1 METYFLTALQPDPVV
16 AWYFLKFWRECVS
29 KTGAH
34 LFLFWSGGVA
44 AQKNLPDCVWL
55 KDVRDHFFREF
66 MSSPNVSWY
75 EQGFEGLENK
85 PFAGNLVTHF
95 DALDYMFGDV
105 PDGSITVSYD
115 SDVWWWDLL
124 KLKYYLSLIEED
136 KFDIVGTTPAGC
148 GTQIQEEVS
157 KRQPPANIHPC
168 FVVIKTDNLKKV
180 TPQAGVDIFGRPV
193 RWSPYVW
200 EPGVMATQ
208 FNKVITESTRA
219 DVFGWA
225 SIELIDRLGLN
236 RFYEIKPSPRYQEVY
251 DSFIGEPGWVHPA
264 ATSPFMYTWPSIQKG
279 LDWDIPKWTR
289 RRVIFGVARHLLGFR
304 RLLSDKKFMALP
316 TARAC
321 ISESQESLEFM
332 CKIQEVSRVD
342 LRVMTDRILNN
353 YPL

>member
-1 METYFLTALQPDPVV
+1 MEKYFLTALQPDPVV

-136 KFDIVGTTPAGC
+136 RFDIVGTTPAGC

-157 KRQPPANIHPC
+157 KRNPPANIHPL
-168 FVVIKTDNLKKV
+168 FVVIRTDNFKKV
-180 TPQAGVDIFGRPV
+180 RPQSGADAFGRPV
-193 RWSPYVW
+193 RWRPYVW
-200 EPGVMATQ
+200 NPGDVADQ
-208 FNKVITESTRA
+208 FGKTITEKTAA

-225 SIELIDRLGLN
+225 SIELIDRLKLD
-236 RFYEIKPSPRYQEVY
+236 RFYGIDPSPRYQEAF
-251 DSFIGEPGWVHPA
+251 DSFIGEPGWCHPA
-264 ATSPFMYTWPSIQKG
+264 ATSSLMYIWWSLFPGQKDDV
-279 LDWDIPKWTR
+279 LKWTHKR
-289 RRVIFGVARHLLGFR
+289 AIFAVARQLLGLR

-316 TARAC
+316 TAQGC
-321 ISESQESLEFM
+321 IDEAQDGLEYM
-332 CKIQEVSRVD
+332 CQVKSITRNDIE
-342 LRVMTDRILNN
+342 VMTKRILDQ